1 MKRLINIEQVVKYKN
16 IAILQPEVPHY
27 RTEFFRRLDEWCL
40 GMDIYVYNS
49 IDDAKEQG
57 FKIDNVRLNNIC
69 NIQFKDFLWYNPFA
83 FLGSKYDTLVLMWH
97 FAHITTWLLLLT
109 KFLHHKKIVLW
120 GQGISVKRYLKEEK
134 HPNILLKWML
144 ALADGAWVYMEKE
157 AIQWRKIFPKK
168 LIVSLNNSISGA
180 EDMVI
185 YEPKSSKEELK
196 LQYGIKEKIVLLFC
210 ARFTNPYRRVDLL
223 VDVIE
228 KMNKD
233 MFGFVIIGE
242 GCYKPDFSKYEN
254 VYDFGAV
261 YDNVIK
267 RDLFSLSDL
276 YFQPGWVGLS
286 IVEAMAYGKPIC
298 TFKRSED
305 VLQCVEY
312 SYIGNGVNGMIFKS
326 IDDCIEKLG
335 AVSDEDIVL
344 MGTNARRLVKD
355 KLTISMMAEN
365 AISIL

>member
-1 MKRLINIEQVVKYKN
+1 MSVSRR
-16 IAILQPEVPHY
+16 IAILQPEIPHY
-27 RTEFFRRLDEWCL
+27 REEFFALLKERCEAVDL
-40 GMDIYVYNS
+40 YVYNS
-49 IDDAKEQG
+49 ARSSEGKGFHIGKNEQAYITNKQLGG
-57 FKIDNVRLNNIC
+57 FL
-69 NIQFKDFLWYNPFA
+69 FYNPA
-83 FLGSKYDTLVLMWH
+83 VLLKGKYDTLVLMWH

-109 KFLHHKKIVLW
+109 KFIHRKKIVLW

-355 KLTISMMAEN
+355 KLTINMMAEN